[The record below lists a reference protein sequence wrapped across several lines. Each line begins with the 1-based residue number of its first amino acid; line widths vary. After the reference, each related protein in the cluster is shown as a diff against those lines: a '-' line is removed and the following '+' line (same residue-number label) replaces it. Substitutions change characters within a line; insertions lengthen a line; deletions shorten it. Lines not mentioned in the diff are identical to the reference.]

1 MATDLK
7 SMLIELRGVK
17 ESEGEGKCEV
27 GRDERR
33 ERRREGGC
41 VCERGRVR
49 EESSEGKRREECRFV
64 ERVLFL
70 RFSRRKRSRRNV
82 QGVSRVSWASP
93 VPEKMKRFLR
103 ARED

>member
-41 VCERGRVR
+41 VCVRGRVR
-49 EESSEGKRREECRFV
+49 EESSEGKRREECRVV

-70 RFSRRKRSRRNV
+70 RSSRRKRSSLRNV

-93 VPEKMKRFLR
+93 VPKK
-103 ARED
+103 